1 MSAKLLGKD
10 KNIVTLEFTV
20 SQEEFKEAVNKA
32 YLKVKNNINVQGF
45 RKGKAPR
52 HIIERYY
59 GKSIFYDD
67 ALDFAVQE
75 AYPAAVTELDLNVID
90 SPKID
95 IEKFEEGEDLI
106 FKAEVEVMPEVEL
119 SQYKGVEVVKTEIS
133 VTDED
138 VERELKAV
146 QEKNARIVE
155 VTDRPVQKG
164 DFLTIDYAGFV
175 GEEQFEGGTA
185 ENQSLEIGSNSFIP
199 GFEDQLIGKNKD
211 EEVQVNVTFPE
222 EYHSEDL
229 QGKDA
234 IFNVK
239 IHEIK
244 AKELPELDDEF
255 AKDVSEFDTLEE
267 LKADTRK
274 VLEQKAADQIKVAN
288 DNNVV
293 TKVVNDTV
301 LEVPEVLIQ
310 REIDYLGNSYEQQFR
325 QQGFSGPEYDDLI
338 KNFVD
343 QYKQGAR
350 SQAEFNVKAE
360 LVLDAIIKKEEIK
373 VTDEEFQEEV
383 NKIVESYNV
392 EEDRLEGFKDS
403 LIQSSKTYIEETLQK
418 RKVIDMLVENAVFV
432 DAPEAD
438 EEGEVLEASEA
449 IEALESAQ
457 SVEVVESEEKEESKE
472 DKE

>member
-1 MSAKLLGKD
+1 MSAKILNKD
-10 KNIVTLEFTV
+10 KNLVTLEFTV
-20 SQEEFKEAVNKA
+20 SQDEFEKAVNKA
-32 YLKVKNNINVQGF
+32 YLKVKNNINIQGF

-67 ALDFAVQE
+67 ALDFAVQD
-75 AYPAAVTELDLNVID
+75 AYPVAVNELELNVVD

-106 FKAEVEVMPEVEL
+106 LKAEVEVMPEVEL
-119 SQYKGVEVVKTEIS
+119 PEYKGVEVVKTEIKVS
-133 VTDED
+133 DED

-155 VTDRPVQKG
+155 VEDRPVQKG

-185 ENQSLEIGSNSFIP
+185 ENQSLEIGSNTFIP
-199 GFEDQLIGKNKD
+199 GFEDQLIGKNKG

-222 EYHSEDL
+222 EYQAEDL

-234 IFNVK
+234 VFNVK

-274 VLEQKAADQIKVAN
+274 VMEQRAADQVKIAN

-293 TKVVNDTV
+293 TKVVNDTTIDI
-301 LEVPEVLIQ
+301 PEALIQ
-310 REIDYLGNSYEQQFR
+310 REIDYLANTYEQQFR
-325 QQGFSGPEYDDLI
+325 QQGFTGPEYDDLI
-338 KNFVD
+338 NNFVQ
-343 QYKQGAR
+343 QYKEGAR
-350 SQAEFNVKAE
+350 DQAEFNVKAE
-360 LVLDAIIKKEEIK
+360 LVLDAIIKNEEVKI
-373 VTDEEFQEEV
+373 TDEELEEEV

-392 EEDRLEGFKDS
+392 EEDRLEGFKAT
-403 LIQSSKTYIEETLQK
+403 LMESSKSYIEETLQK

-432 DAPEAD
+432 DAKEVPET
-438 EEGEVLEASEA
+438 EVLEAEEA
-449 IEALESAQ
+449 VEALEAA
-457 SVEVVESEEKEESKE
+457 EVVESEEDEK
-472 DKE
+472 